1 MYLTRKPM
9 AREYLAVGKINVK
22 NSASSCWDE
31 GTIFYAQD

>member
-1 MYLTRKPM
+1 MYLTREPM
-9 AREYLAVGKINVK
+9 AREHLAVGKINVK